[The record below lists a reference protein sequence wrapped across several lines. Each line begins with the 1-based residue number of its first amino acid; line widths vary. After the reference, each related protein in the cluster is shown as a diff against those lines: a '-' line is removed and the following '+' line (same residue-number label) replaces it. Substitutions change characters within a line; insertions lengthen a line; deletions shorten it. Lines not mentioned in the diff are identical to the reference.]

1 MTVGHRW
8 VWVAFWAVVI
18 TLLAIDMLV
27 VNRRSRVLTVREATR
42 WSAVLVVAGPFVLL
56 GILIWLAL
64 RLRRRQV
71 ETRLL
76 EQN

>member
-1 MTVGHRW
+1 MTTEEIQATPVGGGRLDGIRDVLAW
-8 VWVAFWAVVI
+8 EVVA
-18 TLLAIDMLV
+18 LLYALV
-27 VNRRSRVLTVREATR
+27 VV
-42 WSAVLVVAGPFVLL
+42 GPFVFVGVLV
-56 GILIWLAL
+56 WLAL

>member
-1 MTVGHRW
+1 MFLSLTTEEIEPAAVGSGSRLDDIKDVLAW
-8 VWVAFWAVVI
+8 EGIA
-18 TLLAIDMLV
+18 LLY
-27 VNRRSRVLTVREATR
+27 
-42 WSAVLVVAGPFVLL
+42 VLVVAGPFLILGLL
-56 GILIWLAL
+56 VWLAL

>member
-1 MTVGHRW
+1 MQASFVFAEGGEEG
-8 VWVAFWAVVI
+8 FWATAAPIIPHPLEFFFGLATFALLYVV
-18 TLLAIDMLV
+18 
-27 VNRRSRVLTVREATR
+27 
-42 WSAVLVVAGPFVLL
+42 VVAGPFVLL

>member
-1 MTVGHRW
+1 MGGSRIDDIKDVLAWEGI
-8 VWVAFWAVVI
+8 ALLYVV
-18 TLLAIDMLV
+18 
-27 VNRRSRVLTVREATR
+27 
-42 WSAVLVVAGPFVLL
+42 VVAGPFVLL

-64 RLRRRQV
+64 RVRRRQV